1 MTSCD
6 LAIGLAPRPQIPGA
20 RPDQVFRL
28 TQVEAE
34 QPFDVAPPSFAT
46 ESYQP
51 FDVTGGI
58 ADRPAGF
65 GSFGLSETYHPLL
78 DSTPA
83 SEWVGATDQ
92 LTLAIAD
99 TGALLQ
105 ASTNVQ
111 TVKVQQRS
119 PVAFNPHIRGY
130 NVNQIYAS
138 GDGALWIPVR
148 EDLDSMLSKID
159 PSLIREMAV
168 IPGPYGLRYGP
179 GFSFI
184 DVVTSPTPR
193 YDCYEGHNRFGL
205 TYHGNG
211 ERIYGRDTFY
221 GGNSDYGFII
231 NYGNRTGN
239 DYAPGGNA
247 PISLLPSSYHN
258 QNFDGQLGFD
268 LSEDSDI
275 EFRYSRMDQTNT
287 EYAAQFF
294 DVKSLET
301 DAFNVAYNY
310 ESPVWDRKSR
320 VEAWYNATNFAG
332 DTTRKRQQN
341 FPVIERVDAALNVAQ
356 GVTDASLLG
365 TTSGDISSAGARTM
379 TVWGVDERPQLALGA
394 DFRHLNQALVE
405 HYDVSG
411 AAPLNFDTNL
421 PRAQGYDPG
430 IFAEL
435 TLPATSRWTTK
446 IGGRIDY
453 YGTTAD
459 ASQLRANTS
468 LPGITPTD
476 TSVLNQNDVLLAF
489 YLTNDY
495 KVNDNTVIQIG
506 GGHAQRA
513 PTLRERY
520 SDGLFLAILQSGFS
534 RVIGN
539 PSVRKERAWQIDAGI
554 DYEDDIWLGKLHA
567 FGSWIDDYITY
578 QGNLVSPPLGARLLQ
593 TINTDYAT
601 LAGVEASGEV
611 NVTPMLSTYGSISYV
626 DGRDHGIDR
635 ALPQISPLQA
645 RIGVRW
651 HDPADQPQW
660 GTDFGFRIVDN
671 QKMVGFVHAVGGG
684 SPVQVET
691 PTGGFMTAYL
701 RGYYNITE
709 NMNVVGGIENLFD
722 RTYLEHL
729 DLRLPNETIG
739 GTTFASTAVYSPG
752 ITPYIGVEW
761 TH

>member
-1 MTSCD
+1 
-6 LAIGLAPRPQIPGA
+6 
-20 RPDQVFRL
+20 
-28 TQVEAE
+28 
-34 QPFDVAPPSFAT
+34 
-46 ESYQP
+46 
-51 FDVTGGI
+51 
-58 ADRPAGF
+58 
-65 GSFGLSETYHPLL
+65 
-78 DSTPA
+78 
-83 SEWVGATDQ
+83 
-92 LTLAIAD
+92 
-99 TGALLQ
+99 LLQ
-105 ASTNVQ
+105 ASNNVQ

-130 NVNQIYAS
+130 NVNQIYTS

-193 YDCYEGHNRFGL
+193 YDGYEGHNRFGM

-221 GGNSDYGFII
+221 GGNSNYGFMI

-258 QNFDGQLGFD
+258 QNFNGQLGFD

-275 EFRYSRMDQTNT
+275 EFRYTRMDQTNT

-294 DVKSLET
+294 DVNALET

-310 ESPVWDRKSR
+310 DSPVRNQKSR

-332 DTTRKRQQN
+332 DTTRKQQQN
-341 FPVIERVDAALNVAQ
+341 FPVIERVNAALNVAL

-365 TTSGDISSAGARTM
+365 TTGGDISSTGARTM
-379 TVWGVDERPQLALGA
+379 TVWGADEDPQLALGA

-405 HYDVSG
+405 NYDISG
-411 AAPLNFDTNL
+411 SAPLEFSTNL
-421 PRAQGYDPG
+421 PRAKASDPG
-430 IFAEL
+430 AFAEL
-435 TLPATSRWTTK
+435 TLPASSRWTTK
-446 IGGRIDY
+446 IGGRIDF

-468 LPGITPTD
+468 LPGITTMD
-476 TSVLNQNDVLLAF
+476 TSVLDQNDVLLAF

-495 KVNDNTVIQIG
+495 KVNDNTTIQVG

-539 PSVRKERAWQIDAGI
+539 PSLRKERAWQIDAGI
-554 DYEDDIWLGKLHA
+554 DYEDDIWRGKLHA

-578 QGNLVSPPLGARLLQ
+578 QGNLVSPPIGARLLQ

-645 RIGVRW
+645 RIGIRW

-671 QKMVGFVHAVGGG
+671 QDMVGFVHAVAVGGG
-684 SPVQVET
+684 GPVQVET
-691 PTGGFMTAYL
+691 PTAGFMTAYL
-701 RGYYNITE
+701 RGYYNVTE

-722 RTYLEHL
+722 KTYLEHL
-729 DLRLPNETIG
+729 DLRLPNETING
-739 GTTFASTAVYSPG
+739 QTFANTAVYSPG